1 MNTHATALIAE
12 DEPLL
17 AQTLANELRALWPD
31 IHIVATAG
39 DGLSAVQLAL
49 QHRPDVLF
57 FDIRMPGQSG
67 LEAAAELAEEW
78 PSGTPFPLL
87 VFVTAYDQYAIQA
100 FEAQAVDYVLKP
112 VRAERL
118 LQTVTRLQNALQQRA
133 QHNTPP
139 DLQQDPVL
147 AQLRALHSLRTETTR
162 SQDPEAALPPLQLL
176 QASVGHQLR
185 MVPVTE
191 VLHLEAADKYVRVF
205 TTDGAE
211 VLLRTPLKELMQR
224 LDAQVFW
231 QIHRGS
237 VVRATAIES
246 VTRDESGRLSLR
258 LKGLST
264 KLSVSRLYAHLF
276 KAM

>member
-17 AQTLANELRALWPD
+17 AQTLANELRASWPD

-147 AQLRALHSLRTETTR
+147 AQLRALLSLRTETTR
-162 SQDPEAALPPLQLL
+162 SQGPEAALPPLQLL